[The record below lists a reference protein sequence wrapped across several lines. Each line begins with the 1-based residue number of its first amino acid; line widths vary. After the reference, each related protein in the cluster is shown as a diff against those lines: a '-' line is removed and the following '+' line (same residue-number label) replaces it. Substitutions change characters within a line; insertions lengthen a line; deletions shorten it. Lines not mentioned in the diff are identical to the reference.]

1 MCICSGTDI
10 ACGSLVDNMSN
21 WKGTHSIWL
30 IVGMDHISRVG
41 VFIAVVKA
49 ASFAGA
55 AQALGITS
63 SAVSKQI
70 QNLEQDLQVKLLNRT
85 TRNVSPTE
93 EGALYFERAARALE
107 DLKEAEDQINELK
120 SQPRGPLKVSLP
132 QSLGIKYFGNAI
144 ASFAA
149 KYPEVE
155 LDVSLDDRLVDVA
168 GEGFD
173 LVVRIGSLKDTSLI
187 ARRMADC
194 PFVICASPGYL
205 QNNGT
210 PQSPDDLTK
219 HNVLAFTGNRGPHEW
234 RYTDVGG
241 QTGQVALK
249 GNFKADSGTIL
260 CRAALQDVGIVT
272 LPIFYVSE
280 YLESR
285 HLQIVLPDFVT
296 FPKREI
302 YAVFPPNRFQ
312 STRLRLF
319 VDHLVATSKQL
330 PWLK

>member
-1 MCICSGTDI
+1 
-10 ACGSLVDNMSN
+10 
-21 WKGTHSIWL
+21 
-30 IVGMDHISRVG
+30 MDHISRIG

-49 ASFAGA
+49 GSFAGA
-55 AQALGITS
+55 ALTLGITS

-93 EGALYFERAARALE
+93 EGTLYYERAARALE
-107 DLKEAEDQINELK
+107 DLKEAEDEINELK
-120 SQPRGPLKVSLP
+120 SRPRGPLKVSLP

-144 ASFAA
+144 AAFAA
-149 KYPEVE
+149 QYPEVE

-194 PFVICASPGYL
+194 PFVICASSNYL
-205 QNNGT
+205 QRHGK
-210 PQSPDDLTK
+210 PQTPDDLTK
-219 HNVLAFTGNRGPHEW
+219 HNVLAFTGNGGPNEW
-234 RYTDVGG
+234 RYASKAGV
-241 QTGQVALK
+241 TGQVSLQ
-249 GNFKADSGTIL
+249 GSFKADSGNIL
-260 CRAALQDVGIVT
+260 CGAALQDVGIVI

-280 YLESR
+280 HLESQD
-285 HLQIVLPDFVT
+285 LQIVLPDFVT
-296 FPKREI
+296 SPKREI
-302 YAVFPPNRFQ
+302 FAVFPPNRFQ

-319 VDHLVATSKQL
+319 VDHLIATSKKL
-330 PWLK
+330 PWIN

>member
-1 MCICSGTDI
+1 
-10 ACGSLVDNMSN
+10 
-21 WKGTHSIWL
+21 
-30 IVGMDHISRVG
+30 MDHISRVG
-41 VFIAVVKA
+41 IFIAVVKA

-93 EGALYFERAARALE
+93 EGTLYYERAARALE

-120 SQPRGPLKVSLP
+120 SRPRGPLKVSLP
-132 QSLGIKYFGNAI
+132 QSLGIKYFGDAI

-149 KYPEVE
+149 TYPEVE
-155 LDVSLDDRLVDVA
+155 LDINLDDRLVDVA

-187 ARRMADC
+187 ARRMAYC
-194 PFVICASPGYL
+194 PLVLCASPAYL
-205 QNNGT
+205 KVHGT
-210 PQSPDDLTK
+210 PQTPDDLTR

-234 RYTDVGG
+234 RYTNDAGE
-241 QTGQVALK
+241 TGQVSLQ
-249 GNFKADSGTIL
+249 GNFKADSGNIL
-260 CRAALQDVGIVT
+260 CSAALQDVGIVI

-280 YLESR
+280 HLQSQD
-285 HLQIVLPDFVT
+285 LQIVLPGLAT
-296 FPKREI
+296 YPKREI
-302 YAVFPPNRFQ
+302 FAIFPPNRFQ

-319 VDHLVATSKQL
+319 VDHLVSTAKRL
-330 PWLK
+330 PWVA